1 MTVIATSPSGMS
13 NIKLTEVLRSNRH
26 QLMPADENLA
36 ALVADFYRRNEAHLA
51 PWDPPAPPAL
61 ATEAFQQE
69 RLRIAR
75 AEMAAGTAYRWWIQP
90 LVTPTII
97 VGKVSLTQVARGA
110 FQNAMLGYAIDREYE
125 GLGLMREA
133 LQAVI
138 THAFSAEFNLHRIQ
152 ANIRPENLRSI
163 GIIQRLGFEQEGLA
177 REYLFIDGA
186 WRDHL
191 MFALRNPDQSGGYRA
206 FRHAGT

>member
-1 MTVIATSPSGMS
+1 
-13 NIKLTEVLRSNRH
+13 
-26 QLMPADENLA
+26 
-36 ALVADFYRRNEAHLA
+36 
-51 PWDPPAPPAL
+51 
-61 ATEAFQQE
+61 
-69 RLRIAR
+69 
-75 AEMAAGTAYRWWIQP
+75 MAAGTAYRLWRQP
-90 LVTPTII
+90 LVKPTII
-97 VGKVSLTQVARGA
+97 IGKVSLTQVARGA

-133 LQAVI
+133 LQAVV

-191 MFALRNPDQSGGYRA
+191 MFALRNPDYQKNAES
-206 FRHAGT
+206 